1 MILCKFPTKMKDQKR
16 SSRFGIFEM
25 RGCVFELIDHMFLQG
40 LVSKLVLGLFVSTV
54 MAVDCLKVGV

>member
-1 MILCKFPTKMKDQKR
+1 MKDQKR

-40 LVSKLVLGLFVSTV
+40 LVSKLVFGLFVSTV
-54 MAVDCLKVGV
+54 MAVDCFKVGV